1 MKKLKKTQ
9 RLISLKNRLAETLA
23 DLRGVSNECTENELL
38 QILGMLGANEKSSI
52 ALISMMRYFDPEAMK
67 FKAPKDPHTH
77 ILRMGREWQKW
88 SDFQDAIDNFVSG
101 QKGAKGGLKRH
112 KNQIKEE
119 KEEREFILKDYLN
132 LKFKQEL
139 SETEKNNLNY
149 YEMEIPAEI
158 KSQLRPRAITRT
170 AVKWMSKEFE
180 CSESTLQQIL
190 YRKK

>member
-67 FKAPKDPHTH
+67 FKAPKDPYTH
-77 ILRMGREWQKW
+77 ILRMGRGLKRWI
-88 SDFQDAIDNFVSG
+88 DFQDAIDNFVSG

-112 KNQIKEE
+112 KSQIKEY
-119 KEEREFILKDYLN
+119 KEERVLILKDYLN
-132 LKFKQEL
+132 LKYKQNLSKNEKKTLNDYEL
-139 SETEKNNLNY
+139 
-149 YEMEIPAEI
+149 EIPEEI
-158 KSQLRPRAITRT
+158 KSQLKSRAITRT
-170 AVKWMSKEFE
+170 AVKWMSQEFE
-180 CSESTLQQIL
+180 CSESALQQIL